1 MRPAMPARTLP
12 ARTLPA
18 RSLSARTLCGQVR
31 AALALLGLGVSFASG
46 AAAQTLPAA
55 AAARPAVEPW
65 PASAAPARPD
75 TAPDPASAV
84 PAPAPALVRLTTP
97 LGVIGIEV
105 DRARAPV
112 TAANFLRYV
121 EGRRL
126 DGTVFYRAYRQGET
140 GGLVQFGVRG
150 DPRRVLPRIA
160 HEPTTQTGLSH
171 TDGAISMARGAPG
184 SADGDFFIIVG
195 EGMRGLDARP
205 DAPGDNLGYAVFGRV
220 VEGME
225 VVRAILASPTSP
237 TEGEGVMRG
246 QMLAP
251 SIPIIGARRVEP
263 RAP

>member
-1 MRPAMPARTLP
+1 MRTI
-12 ARTLPA
+12 
-18 RSLSARTLCGQVR
+18 LSA
-31 AALALLGLGVSFASG
+31 ALLLAVP
-46 AAAQTLPAA
+46 AAAQTAASSAATPEPAA
-55 AAARPAVEPW
+55 TP
-65 PASAAPARPD
+65 APAP
-75 TAPDPASAV
+75 AV

-105 DRARAPV
+105 DRARAPI

-150 DPRRVLPRIA
+150 DPRRVLPKIA

-171 TDGAISMARGAPG
+171 SDGAISMARGAPG

-195 EGMRGLDARP
+195 DGMRGLDARP

-220 VEGME
+220 VEGMD

-251 SIPIIGARRVEP
+251 PIAIVGARRVEP
-263 RAP
+263 PAP

>member
-1 MRPAMPARTLP
+1 MCPALP
-12 ARTLPA
+12 ASTP
-18 RSLSARTLCGQVR
+18 RSRIPTACGLV
-31 AALALLGLGVSFASG
+31 ALALLLAG
-46 AAAQTLPAA
+46 PAA
-55 AAARPAVEPW
+55 ARNMPAAPAQP
-65 PASAAPARPD
+65 PAGTAASAATPAPA
-75 TAPDPASAV
+75 APAAVPAPAPAV
-84 PAPAPALVRLTTP
+84 PTPAIPAPAPALVRLTTP

-150 DPRRVLPRIA
+150 DPRRVLPKIA

-171 TDGAISMARGAPG
+171 SDGTISMARGAPG

-195 EGMRGLDARP
+195 DGMRGLDARP
-205 DAPGDNLGYAVFGRV
+205 GAPGDNLGYAVFGRV

-246 QMLAP
+246 QMLGP
-251 SIPIIGARRVEP
+251 PIPIVGARRVEP
-263 RAP
+263 PAP

>member
-1 MRPAMPARTLP
+1 MRSALPAQILP
-12 ARTLPA
+12 ARNGA
-18 RSLSARTLCGQVR
+18 V
-31 AALALLGLGVSFASG
+31 LALLGLGALLAG
-46 AAAQTLPAA
+46 PAAAQTSPAAPTQTPAMASPPGAPTAASPAEAPAASSAA
-55 AAARPAVEPW
+55 AAPAIP
-65 PASAAPARPD
+65 APAR
-75 TAPDPASAV
+75 
-84 PAPAPALVRLTTP
+84 VRLTTP

-126 DGTVFYRAYRQGET
+126 DGTVFYRAYRQGAT

-150 DPRRVLPRIA
+150 DPRRVLPKIA

-171 TDGAISMARGAPG
+171 SDGAISMARGAPG

-220 VEGME
+220 VEGMD

-251 SIPIIGARRVEP
+251 SIPIVGARRVEP
-263 RAP
+263 PAP